1 MEEILNRATIKVI
14 GVGGAGGNAIN
25 DMIDCGIHGVDFI
38 AANTDSQDLE
48 ESRAGMKIHLG
59 DRATKGLGAGA
70 DPDRGREA
78 ALESKEKIRQVLEE
92 TDMLFITAGMGGGTG
107 TGAAPV
113 IAEVARELEILTV
126 AIVTKPFGFEG
137 PQRKKNAEAG
147 IENLRKYVDTL
158 IAIPNDKLFELPN
171 LNITLMNAFKE
182 ANNILRAGVRGIS
195 ELITM
200 QGFVNLDF
208 ADIKTTMKDSGVAM
222 LGFGEA
228 EGEDRAKVATDQALN
243 SPLLEKSIEGAR
255 KILLNITGGYD
266 LGLNE
271 VQQISTLIRE
281 TAGDANANLIF
292 GTVFDEE
299 IKGLKISIVATDF
312 IDKNYDSLGDIF
324 TKIKSDEH
332 PQQEEEELKSEAK
345 GQPDKAKKEDSDGKL
360 FNNESGFILP
370 KFLKKKDE
378 NNQ

>member
-1 MEEILNRATIKVI
+1 MEEILKRATIKVI

-25 DMIDCGIHGVDFI
+25 DMIETGIHGVEFI

-48 ESRAGMKIHLG
+48 DSKAGMKIHLG

-70 DPDRGREA
+70 DPERGREA

-107 TGAAPV
+107 TGAAPI

-126 AIVTKPFGFEG
+126 AIVTKPFAFEG
-137 PQRKKNAEAG
+137 PQRKKNADMG
-147 IENLRKYVDTL
+147 IENLRKYVDTM

-182 ANNILRAGVRGIS
+182 ANNVLKAGVRGIS
-195 ELITM
+195 ELITK

-208 ADIKTTMKDSGVAM
+208 ADIRATMKDSGVAM
-222 LGFGEA
+222 LGFGES
-228 EGEDRAKVATDQALN
+228 EGEDRARAATEQALN

-271 VQQISTLIRE
+271 VQQISSLIRE
-281 TAGDANANLIF
+281 TAGEANANLIF
-292 GTVFDEE
+292 GTVLDDSVR
-299 IKGLKISIVATDF
+299 GLKISIVATDF
-312 IDKNYDSLGDIF
+312 IDKNYDNLGEIF
-324 TKIKSDEH
+324 NNIKK
-332 PQQEEEELKSEAK
+332 EEEEEVKNTAAAA
-345 GQPDKAKKEDSDGKL
+345 AKKEEADGKL
-360 FNNESGFILP
+360 FNNDSGFILP
-370 KFLKKKDE
+370 QFLKKKED
-378 NNQ
+378 

>member
-281 TAGDANANLIF
+281 TAGEANANLIF

-370 KFLKKKDE
+370 QFLKKKDE

>member
-370 KFLKKKDE
+370 QFLKKKDE